1 MSKNSLI
8 SEVELDLQQAFT
20 RLTSFRENRF
30 HPLVWVNGEPVIGEG
45 TFIGAFS
52 EVNAKGCDV
61 FIGPHCDI
69 ASFVSINCADSHQ
82 RCLGLSEEIERK
94 SIRIGHH
101 VFIGSHC
108 LVKGGATIGD
118 YCVIAAGTMV
128 DGVEIPPYSLVS
140 GNPMVVRAGYY
151 LEKLL
156 QAGVLGSL

>member
-1 MSKNSLI
+1 MSKHSQV
-8 SEVELDLQQAFT
+8 SERELQQEFT

-52 EVNAKGCDV
+52 EVNAKACDV

-82 RCLGLSEEIERK
+82 RCLGLSDEIERK
-94 SIRIGHH
+94 PIRIGHH

-108 LVKGGATIGD
+108 LIKGAPLLATI
-118 YCVIAAGTMV
+118 V
-128 DGVEIPPYSLVS
+128 
-140 GNPMVVRAGYY
+140 
-151 LEKLL
+151 
-156 QAGVLGSL
+156 